1 MSIKLKY
8 IFISTLAATYL
19 SGCSSLPDLN
29 ETFAGRKVDYEK
41 QSREINQLE
50 VPPSI
55 VAENTDDMMVIP
67 EIREAEESADYGEYV
82 KSRGTGKVPLSQQ
95 VLPEQKGIEL
105 IKEKDIRHLRIL
117 GTKEQAWSKMR
128 EYWLSRGM
136 LIKRESP
143 STGILETEWAENRAD
158 IPQDVIRNT
167 LSKVFAGFYS
177 AATRDKYRVRIE
189 DGEVPGTVDLY
200 LTHYGMQEVIE
211 SESTERTIWVSRPRD
226 PELEAEMLG
235 SMMIYF
241 GVEEKKAKALLAR
254 NEKAKEDRTILARNE
269 QGISR
274 LLIKETFP
282 RAWRRTGV
290 ALDRINFV
298 VEDRDRS
305 QGLYYV
311 QYADPL
317 KDETNQGFFSKLKF
331 WGDSEAKDKSKY
343 QIKLF
348 ARDEQ
353 TVATVL
359 TDKGEPDESSTAY
372 RILTLLHEQLK

>member
-1 MSIKLKY
+1 MTIKLKY
-8 IFISTLAATYL
+8 LFVTSITAIYL
-19 SGCSSLPDLN
+19 SGCSSLPDIN
-29 ETFAGRKVDYEK
+29 ETFSGRKVDYEK
-41 QSREINQLE
+41 QSRKINQLE

-55 VAENTDDMMVIP
+55 VARDTDDMMVIP
-67 EIREAEESADYGEYV
+67 DVKEEEESADYEQYA
-82 KSRGTGKVPLSQQ
+82 KAGTKRVPLSQQ
-95 VLPEQKGIEL
+95 VLPEQKNIEL
-105 IKEKDIRHLRIL
+105 IKDKDIRHLRIA
-117 GTKEQAWSKMR
+117 GTKQQVWTKMR
-128 EYWLSRGM
+128 EYWLDRGM

-143 STGILETEWAENRAD
+143 NSGILETEWAENRAD
-158 IPQDVIRNT
+158 IPQDVIRT
-167 LSKVFAGFYS
+167 TISKVFAGAYS

-189 DGEVPGTVDLY
+189 DGEIPGTVDLF
-200 LTHYGMQEVIE
+200 LTHYGMKEVIE
-211 SESTERTIWVSRPRD
+211 SESTERTVWVVRPRD

-235 SMMIYF
+235 TMMVYF

-254 NEKAKEDRTILARNE
+254 QQKAKADRSVLARNE

-317 KDETNQGFFSKLKF
+317 KDETQTGFFSKLKF
-331 WGDSEAKDKSKY
+331 WGNDDVKDKSKY

-353 TVATVL
+353 TIATVL
-359 TDKGEPDESSTAY
+359 NENGQPDDSSTAY